1 MGVNI
6 LSLVNKNLK
15 SSGLRSA
22 FEKAGLTEKEISH
35 ISNEIGSKTLSSS
48 EFFKGY
54 TVNTELSKDLQNTV
68 DSSLSTGFAT
78 TNLLLHSP
86 VSTNAANT
94 IADMK
99 TRGIITDAMGDRLSA
114 YFGKGPSSEYITQN
128 INTLQNSPYLNDDHV
143 AKLMKLAGYDLRQGA
158 KSTVDRGPTPVAEP
172 SKVTPQPSQPVPDKT
187 VTTPEPKPV
196 DPVPETT
203 GEPVAAPKEE
213 SSLPKEQQ
221 APAQPA
227 PEKTVQESAK
237 KSPYEEYKKE
247 LEETKKQQGLEV
259 TPEYERGLLGSKLRE
274 NGAKKLG
281 ELSLK
286 RKFDA
291 KGGIADQLKDKFN
304 LSKEDIKNIRRNISD
319 VGTEDN
325 LTDLKKMLSDNSNES
340 LDAMKTLRDNRIFD
354 DISNFDKMQD
364 KLASNVSAAAQEQ
377 AAIKTAQTEIP
388 KGVSDDTAKVLKE
401 QRRNS
406 ARKQAEAISTG
417 SGRTVS
423 ESAGKTEKASDLTNY
438 VAKKGDKYVFD
449 ADRLRR
455 SLSNKG
461 VGKKEANDYFVKN
474 IQKDFETTY
483 DEIMNSKGKSV
494 SEKNQALV
502 NAINDYNKR
511 AAGGPGVGDYIFGNQ
526 LHTGAL
532 GAAALIG
539 VSSQAFGGH
548 KSNAELYSSPF

>member
-1 MGVNI
+1 MGVNL

-15 SSGLRSA
+15 SSGLRSV
-22 FEKAGLTEKEISH
+22 FEKAGFTEEEISN
-35 ISNEIGSKTLSSS
+35 ISNEISNKVLGSS
-48 EFFKGY
+48 EIFKGY
-54 TVNTELSKDLQNTV
+54 TVNTEFSKPLQNTL
-68 DSSLSTGFAT
+68 DNAFSTDFAT

-86 VSTNAANT
+86 TSTIAASK

-99 TRGIITDAMGDRLSA
+99 TRGEITDAMGDKLSA
-114 YFGKGPSSEYITQN
+114 YLSKGPSSEYITQN
-128 INTLQNSPYLNDDHV
+128 INTLQNSPYFNDRLVDF
-143 AKLMKLAGYDLRQGA
+143 MKSAGYDLRQGA
-158 KSTVDRGPTPVAEP
+158 KSTVNRGPTPVAEP
-172 SKVTPQPSQPVPDKT
+172 PKVTPQPSQPVPDKT
-187 VTTPEPKPV
+187 VTAPEPKPV
-196 DPVPETT
+196 DPISET
-203 GEPVAAPKEE
+203 GKPVAAPKE
-213 SSLPKEQQ
+213 
-221 APAQPA
+221 
-227 PEKTVQESAK
+227 ESAK
-237 KSPYEEYKKE
+237 KSPYEEYKEE
-247 LEETKKQQGLEV
+247 LEEIRKQKGLEV

-274 NGAKKLG
+274 NGAKEIG

-291 KGGIADQLKDKFN
+291 EGGIADQLKNKIN
-304 LSKEDIKNIRRNISD
+304 LSKEDIEKIRRNISD

-325 LTDLKKMLSDNSNES
+325 LTNLQKMLSGNSNES
-340 LDAMKTLRDNRIFD
+340 LDAMKTLKDNRIFD
-354 DISNFDKMQD
+354 DISNFDRIQD
-364 KLASNVSAAAQEQ
+364 KVASNVSDAAREQ

-388 KGVSDDTAKVLKE
+388 KGVSDDTAKILEE

-406 ARKQAEAISTG
+406 ARKQAEPISTG

-438 VAKKGDKYVFD
+438 VTKKGDKYVFD
-449 ADRLRR
+449 ADLLRR

-483 DEIMNSKGKSV
+483 DEIMNSEGKSI